1 MSTATEVMTTRLG
14 LEFARHFSDGITH
27 PVNTVEWETR
37 DAQITDAK
45 GAVVFEQKGIDV
57 PKDWSVTATNIT
69 ASKYFHGK
77 PGTPERENSVGS
89 LIARVVSTITNWGKK
104 DGYFQTERDAQI
116 FTDELSTLLVKQ
128 YGSFNSPV
136 WFNVGCDVL
145 EPESK
150 TANWHWD
157 YVENKVRFD
166 RVGYS
171 RPQCSACFINSVK
184 DDMVSILE
192 LVKTEGMLFKWGSG
206 TGTNLSP
213 IRSDGELLA
222 GGGTASG
229 PLSFMK
235 GFDAF
240 AGVIKSGGKT
250 RRAAKMVILDID
262 HPDIE
267 AFIECKLKEEKKA
280 HALISVGYD
289 GSGPESEAYNSI
301 FFQNANNSVRVS
313 HEFMLCVDQ
322 LNDNLVWELKS
333 RTTGKTVK
341 KVKAHALFHKI
352 AEAAWHCGDPGIQF
366 DSKINEWH
374 TCKESGRIN
383 ASNPCSEFMFLDDT
397 ACNLASLNL
406 LKFLKEDGTFD
417 VTGFVQ
423 AVHIFIVAQDI
434 LIDNSGYPTEAIAK
448 NSHDFR
454 PLGLGYA
461 NLGAMLMAMGIP
473 YDSDQGR
480 GIAAAITAIMTGSA
494 YARSAHMAASLP
506 RIEAAGEFPFREVRH
521 IATFPGYQE
530 NARSMTEV
538 IAQHTLAASKLSN
551 ETPDYLRDAVRYS
564 WRAVDYWGRK
574 VGFRNSQVTVLAP
587 TGTIGFMMDCDT
599 TGVEPLLGLVVF
611 KKLVGGGFMKL
622 PNGVVPR
629 ALRSLGYTQFEA
641 DGILKHVQDF
651 GTVEAST
658 LDKAH
663 LDVFDC
669 ALRPQQGKRS
679 IAWLGH
685 IKMMEAVQPFLSGA
699 ISKTVNMPEETTVE
713 DVETA
718 YIEAW
723 RRGLKSVAIYRDHS
737 KKNQVLVTKK
747 DESPK
752 IDVLDT
758 LEKVDKVM
766 SEVLESKTFY
776 RPPKT
781 VEVIDLAAPPKA
793 VRHKLP
799 DERMALTHKF
809 NIAGHEGYLTI
820 GLYANGQPGEIFITM
835 SKEGSTMSGLMDSFA
850 MVVSVALQ
858 HGVALTTLID
868 KLAHT
873 RFEPSGWSQNERIGY
888 AKSIMD
894 YIFRYLEQRFVKGE
908 QLSFFAQTPPA
919 AAATKEVPQ
928 EAPKGEY
935 PVESLSVLAG
945 MESNHAADK
954 MAEMMDFGDAPGCPT
969 CGAIMARSGSCYKC
983 MSCGSTSGCS

>member
-1 MSTATEVMTTRLG
+1 MTTG
-14 LEFARHFSDGITH
+14 LEFGRHFSDGKN
-27 PVNTVEWETR
+27 PFNTVEWETR

-45 GAVVFEQKGIDV
+45 GAMVFEQKGIDV
-57 PKDWSVTATNIT
+57 PKDWSMTATNIT

-77 PGTPERENSVGS
+77 IGTPERESSVSS
-89 LIARVVSTITNWGKK
+89 LIARVVSTITSWGKK
-104 DGYFQTERDAQI
+104 DGYFKTERDAQI
-116 FTDELSTLLVKQ
+116 FTDELATLLVKQ
-128 YGSFNSPV
+128 YGAFNSPV
-136 WFNVGCDVL
+136 WFNVGCDAL

-150 TANWHWD
+150 TDNWHWD
-157 YVENKVRFD
+157 YAETKVRFD

-192 LVKTEGMLFKWGSG
+192 LAKTEGMLFKWGSG

-213 IRSDGELLA
+213 LRADGELLA

-229 PLSFMK
+229 PISFMK

-250 RRAAKMVILDID
+250 RRAAKMVILNAD

-267 AFIECKLKEEKKA
+267 AFIECKGKEEAKA

-301 FFQNANNSVRVS
+301 FFQNANNSVRVTDD
-313 HEFMLCVDQ
+313 FMKSAVEGGGVDDTWP
-322 LNDNLVWELKS
+322 LTA
-333 RTTGKTVK
+333 RTN
-341 KVKAHALFHKI
+341 
-352 AEAAWHCGDPGIQF
+352 AEPLRFVSAEKLLDKMAKEAWSCGDPGIQF

-374 TCKESGRIN
+374 TCKRSGRIN

-423 AVHIFIVAQDI
+423 AVHLFIVAQDI

-454 PLGLGYA
+454 PIGLGYA
-461 NLGAMLMAMGIP
+461 NLGAMLMAMGVP

-480 GIAAAITAIMTGSA
+480 GIAAAITAIMTGTA

-506 RIEAAGEFPFREVRH
+506 RIEAAGEFDSPLV
-521 IATFPGYQE
+521 ATFPGYWE
-530 NARSMTEV
+530 NRESMAEV
-538 IAQHTLAASKLSN
+538 IAKHTLMARTLYA
-551 ETPDYLRDAVRYS
+551 EIPEYLREAACDS
-564 WRAVDYWGRK
+564 WGAAGDWGRK

-658 LDKAH
+658 LDKDH

-679 IAWLGH
+679 IAWTGH
-685 IKMMEAVQPFLSGA
+685 IRMMEVVQPFLSGA

-713 DVETA
+713 DVKTA

-723 RRGLKSVAIYRDHS
+723 RRGLKSVAIYRDGS
-737 KKNQVLVTKK
+737 KKNQVLVTKR
-747 DESPK
+747 DESK
-752 IDVLDT
+752 DMGSIMKT
-758 LEKVDKVM
+758 ATALEDPLG
-766 SEVLESKTFY
+766 EVARIGLEASDQKQSFY

-781 VEVIDLAAPPKA
+781 VETIDMAAPPKA

-873 RFEPSGWSQNERIGY
+873 RFEPSGWSQNQQIGY

-919 AAATKEVPQ
+919 NAVVKEVPQ
-928 EAPKGEY
+928 VEPKAEY
-935 PVESLSVLAG
+935 PVESLSVLLG
-945 MESNHAADK
+945 MESGHAADK
-954 MAEMMDFGDAPGCPT
+954 MAELMDFGDAPSCSV
-969 CGAIMARSGSCYKC
+969 CGAIMARNGSCYKC